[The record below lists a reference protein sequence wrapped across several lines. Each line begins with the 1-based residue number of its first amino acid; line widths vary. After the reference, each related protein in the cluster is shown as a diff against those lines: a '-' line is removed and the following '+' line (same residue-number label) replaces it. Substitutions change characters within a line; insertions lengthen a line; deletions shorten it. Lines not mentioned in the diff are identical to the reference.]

1 MSPNSEQVPTV
12 EEIDI
17 FEFAERGEEV
27 PHAKVYH
34 VRIDGENF
42 RIDTAQPTGEML
54 LSKVGKLPCAFE
66 LIAEFAHHETH
77 VVEPTEVVDLR
88 QPGLKGFIT
97 KQKQIVQIF
106 INGPANSIERGSRT
120 VAEIL
125 SKVGQT
131 PEGYMLLEEK
141 DGPPLPL
148 PPNVPV
154 KIEGCEVFH
163 TQTQS
168 GGSS

>member
-1 MSPNSEQVPTV
+1 MSTNSEQVPTV

-54 LSKVGKLPCAFE
+54 LGKVGKLPCAFE
-66 LIAEFAHHETH
+66 LIAEFAHHETR

-106 INGPANSIERGSRT
+106 INGPAYSIERGSRT

-131 PEGYMLLEEK
+131 PEGYILLEEK